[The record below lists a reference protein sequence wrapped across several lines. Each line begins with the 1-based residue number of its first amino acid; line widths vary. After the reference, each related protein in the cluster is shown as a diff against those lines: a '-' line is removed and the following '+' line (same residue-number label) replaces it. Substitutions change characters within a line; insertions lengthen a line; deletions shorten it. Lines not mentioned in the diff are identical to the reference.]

1 MATALTIKFPRKT
14 RNAVCDA
21 GNGLPSVGLWL
32 DRIRCIGDPMLVEA
46 IEGIWCGREG
56 RVSIDLP
63 GSRTMLCMGW
73 YNGKVEWS
81 YLS

>member
-1 MATALTIKFPRKT
+1 MAITFPVKFTRKT
-14 RNAVCDA
+14 RNAVCKASDNQPDL
-21 GNGLPSVGLWL
+21 GTWL
-32 DRIRCIGDPMLVEA
+32 TRIRTLDVPVLTDA

-56 RVSIDLP
+56 RVTLDLP
-63 GSRTMLCMGW
+63 GSKSMLCMGW